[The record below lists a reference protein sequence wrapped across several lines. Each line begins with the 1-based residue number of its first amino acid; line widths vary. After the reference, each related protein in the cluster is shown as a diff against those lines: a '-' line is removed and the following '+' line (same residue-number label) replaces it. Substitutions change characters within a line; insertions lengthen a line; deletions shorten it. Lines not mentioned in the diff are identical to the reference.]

1 MISIGKL
8 SERSGVKIPTIRY
21 YEEIGVL
28 PEPER
33 SSGNQRRYDQNHLD
47 RLLFIRHAR
56 DLGFSVDAIRELL
69 DLSEHPEKNCNHAD
83 KIAAE
88 HLKAVELKIGKLS
101 RLRDE
106 LKRMIKECEGG
117 TVAGCHVLEVISDH
131 TYCAEDH

>member
-1 MISIGKL
+1 MIGIGKL

-21 YEEIGVL
+21 YEEIGIL

-33 SSGNQRRYDQNHLD
+33 SYGNQRRYDKVHVE

-69 DLSEHPEKNCNHAD
+69 ELSAHPEKNCDHAD

-88 HLKAVELKIGKLS
+88 HLREVELKITKLTN
-101 RLRDE
+101 LRNE
-106 LKRMIKECEGG
+106 LKRMLIECEGG
-117 TVAGCHVLEVISDH
+117 TIESCHVLEVISDH
-131 TYCAEDH
+131 THCEEDH